1 MFCIR
6 WKPVGM
12 TVGLSLRPAMFIKN
26 PNVYYSRLR
35 RARKH
40 IVSLPKPRKS
50 PNWWT
55 QRMHT
60 HIPHKVLFRT
70 FSPRFFG
77 LRPKSHFPHPSR
89 YKLKNAGLFFYPRRA
104 SKRLPN
110 EACVCADERF
120 RGYWCHC
127 HARSSTFVAFFF
139 SSYRGEWGGGIAA
152 ELGFFEAAT
161 RERKIN
167 SGKNQFSPF
176 FYSQPISKEAKALF
190 FSSSLDPVSREKS
203 LICPKETQFS
213 LSPSDNPLA
222 QSSFLKGTKR

>member
-1 MFCIR
+1 
-6 WKPVGM
+6 M
-12 TVGLSLRPAMFIKN
+12 TVGLSFRPALFIKN
-26 PNVYYSRLR
+26 PNVYYSRLPL
-35 RARKH
+35 ARKH

-60 HIPHKVLFRT
+60 HIPYKVIFRT

-127 HARSSTFVAFFF
+127 HARSSTFVVFLYFS
-139 SSYRGEWGGGIAA
+139 SSYRGERGDCCWAWLFWGGDARTQNKFG
-152 ELGFFEAAT
+152 
-161 RERKIN
+161 
-167 SGKNQFSPF
+167 GKPVFPF
-176 FYSQPISKEAKALF
+176 FIHSQ
-190 FSSSLDPVSREKS
+190 
-203 LICPKETQFS
+203 
-213 LSPSDNPLA
+213 
-222 QSSFLKGTKR
+222 